1 MDVRVSQ
8 LYNISLATA
17 LIFGTNPIQ
26 ADIVNDIRQANQTLR
41 SNPNDWRAAS
51 GMFINAFNEFSQ
63 AINDVLEER
72 GGNTRLGHFLW
83 TSAWKTGRLI
93 PKDWCLTGFMSKE
106 DNQTLGGCYL
116 GSSFWIETCCNC
128 TNLTTALCFN
138 PISFTVATI
147 CTAGIWLSFA
157 PFIMY
162 FDAHEDPGPVYQNYY
177 EDVKQCIYQKLHV
190 SSLQQAERYW
200 TQNFVAPT
208 SELLQKYSKEMG
220 NNADDLRL
228 LLNLHRTYFF
238 SDVVFTN
245 KIDEAKL
252 KNFSS
257 IYQIFYD
264 KLAETLLNSANND
277 AEMDNIH
284 VGLLMADSYDKPFII
299 EDTPYQHC
307 LYYGITLDHLLL
319 DVYQRKVCINQGNL
333 SEKVF
338 NALQVTLPKIKAE
351 HDRNADI
358 NAAREAG
365 IQMGYAARATAG
377 L

>member
-106 DNQTLGGCYL
+106 HNQTLGGCYL

-128 TNLTTALCFN
+128 TNPTTALCFN
-138 PISFTVATI
+138 PISFTLATI

-177 EDVKQCIYQKLHV
+177 EDKIGKYVKQCIYQKLHV
-190 SSLQQAERYW
+190 SSLQ
-200 TQNFVAPT
+200 
-208 SELLQKYSKEMG
+208 MG

-238 SDVVFTN
+238 SDFVFTN

-351 HDRNADI
+351 HDRDADI
-358 NAAREAG
+358 NAAR
-365 IQMGYAARATAG
+365 QMGYAARAAAG